1 MAMKRRE
8 PEQGGMWVA
17 THDLPRSPGHVFYE
31 KLNEVLERGGFDR
44 FVEELCAPYYAD
56 GEGRPSIQPGVYFRM
71 LFVGYFEGLSSQ
83 RGIAWRCADSLSL
96 RSFLGVAVTDQTPE
110 HSSMT
115 RIRKRLPEEVF
126 EKVFNFV
133 LKVAVEYGL
142 LKGKTIAVD
151 STTLEANAAM
161 KSLVRRDTGE
171 DWKTYVRGLMAAEG
185 IEDPTDEE
193 LRRFD
198 KKRKKKTSNR
208 EWVSS
213 TDPQSRVTKMKD
225 GRTHLAYKAEHAQEV
240 QSELLVA
247 AVVYRADDADAET
260 LPVTIELGR
269 EQLQGAEAPKQIE
282 EAVAD
287 KGYHK
292 AETLQTVHDVQGVRT
307 YIPEP
312 KYRGRRHWQDKPEG
326 QQALVYANRRRVRGQ
341 RGQQLGRWRS
351 ERVERSFAHTC
362 ETGGARRTWLRGVV
376 DVSKSYLCRAAAHN
390 LAIIMFAL
398 FGVGTARS
406 LQAGIAGI
414 AAIFACILVLWCLQ
428 LRRNRS
434 FTLPATELRLG
445 TPPVAGLP
453 SESFARFGAPISTG
467 C

>member
-1 MAMKRRE
+1 MSMKRRE
-8 PEQGGMWVA
+8 AEQSGMWVA
-17 THDLPRSPGHVFYE
+17 THELPRSPGHVFYE
-31 KLNEVLERGGFDR
+31 KLNEVLEKGGFDR
-44 FVEELCAPYYAD
+44 FVEALCAPYYAD
-56 GEGRPSIQPGVYFRM
+56 SEGRPSIEPGVYFRM

-96 RSFLGVAVTDQTPE
+96 RSFLGVALTDKTPE

-126 EKVFNFV
+126 EQVFNFV
-133 LKVAVEYGL
+133 LKVAVDYGL
-142 LKGKTIAVD
+142 LKGKTIAID

-161 KSLVRRDTGE
+161 KSLVRRETGE
-171 DWKTYVRGLMAAEG
+171 DWKTYVRGLAAAEG

-198 KKRKKKTSNR
+198 KKRKKKTSNT

-213 TDPQSRVTKMKD
+213 TDPDSRVTKMKD
-225 GRTHLAYKAEHAQEV
+225 GRTHLAYKAEHALDV

-247 AVVYRADDADAET
+247 AVVYRADDADPET

-269 EQLQGAEAPKQIE
+269 EQLQAAAAPKQIE

-292 AETLQTVHDVQGVRT
+292 ADTLQTVREVQDVRT
-307 YIPEP
+307 YIPEQ
-312 KYRGRRHWQDKPEG
+312 KYRGRRRWQDKPEG
-326 QQALVYANRRRVRGQ
+326 QQAIVYANRRRVRGL
-341 RGQQLGRWRS
+341 RGRQLGRWRS

-376 DVSKSYLCRAAAHN
+376 NVSKSYLCRAAARN
-390 LAIIMFAL
+390 LAVIMLTL
-398 FGVGTARS
+398 FGIGTARS
-406 LQAGIAGI
+406 LQAGMETLLA
-414 AAIFACILVLWCLQ
+414 FLLVLWWLR

-434 FTLPATELRLG
+434 LAPLAPWRRLG
-445 TPPVAGLP
+445 TLLVAGSTAEDSAP
-453 SESFARFGAPISTG
+453 FGAPISTG

>member
-1 MAMKRRE
+1 MSMKRRE
-8 PEQGGMWVA
+8 PEQRGMWVA
-17 THDLPRSPGHVFYE
+17 TQKLPRSPGHVFYE
-31 KLNEVLERGGFDR
+31 KLNEVLEQGGFDR
-44 FVEELCAPYYAD
+44 FVEELCEPYYAD

-96 RSFLGVAVTDQTPE
+96 RAFLGVAVTENTPE

-126 EKVFNFV
+126 EQVFTFV
-133 LKVAVEYGL
+133 LKVAVEDGL

-171 DWKTYVRGLMAAEG
+171 DWKTYVRSLMAAEG
-185 IEDPTDEE
+185 IEEPTDEE

-198 KKRKKKTSNR
+198 KQRKKKTSNR
-208 EWVSS
+208 DWVSS
-213 TDPQSRVTKMKD
+213 TDPDSRVTKMKD
-225 GRTHLAYKAEHAQEV
+225 GRTHLAYKAEHALDVE
-240 QSELLVA
+240 SELLVA
-247 AVVYRADDADAET
+247 AVIYRADDADAET
-260 LPVTIELGR
+260 LPVSIELGR
-269 EQLQGAEAPKQIE
+269 EHLQAAAAPKQIE

-292 AETLQTVHDVQGVRT
+292 AETLQTVQEVQGVRT
-307 YIPEP
+307 YIPEQM
-312 KYRGRRHWQDKPEG
+312 YHGRRRWQDKPEG
-326 QQALVYANRRRVRGQ
+326 QQAIVYANRRRVRGQ
-341 RGQQLGRWRS
+341 RGRRLGRWRS

-362 ETGGARRTWLRGVV
+362 ETGGARRSWLRGVV
-376 DVSKSYLCRAAAHN
+376 NVSKSYLGRAAAHN
-390 LAIIMFAL
+390 LAVIMLTL
-398 FGVGTARS
+398 FGIGTARS
-406 LQAGIAGI
+406 LQAGMGMLLA
-414 AAIFACILVLWCLQ
+414 FLLVLWWLQ

-434 FTLPATELRLG
+434 FAPLVPGWRFG
-445 TPPVAGLP
+445 TAQVAGLI
-453 SESFARFGAPISTG
+453 SKNCALHGTPISTG

>member
-1 MAMKRRE
+1 MSMKRRE

-17 THDLPRSPGHVFYE
+17 TQELPRSPGHVFYE

-44 FVEELCAPYYAD
+44 FVEELCEPYYAE

-96 RSFLGVAVTDQTPE
+96 RSFLGLAVTARTPE

-115 RIRKRLPEEVF
+115 RIRKRLPEDVF
-126 EKVFNFV
+126 EQVFGFV

-161 KSLVRRDTGE
+161 KSLVRRDTGQ
-171 DWKTYVRGLMAAEG
+171 DWKAYVRGLATAEG
-185 IEDPTDEE
+185 IENPTDEE

-198 KKRKKKTSNR
+198 KKRKKKTSNQD
-208 EWVSS
+208 WQSA
-213 TDPQSRVTKMKD
+213 TDPDSRVTKMKD
-225 GRTHLAYKAEHAQEV
+225 GRTHMAYKAEHALDVE
-240 QSELLVA
+240 SELIVA
-247 AVVYRADDADAET
+247 AVIYRGDDSDPET
-260 LPVTIELGR
+260 LPVTIELAR
-269 EQLQGAEAPKQIE
+269 DQLAAAGSPKQLD

-292 AETLQTVHDVQGVRT
+292 AETLQTVTEVQGVRT
-307 YIPEP
+307 YIPEQ
-312 KYRGRRHWQDKPEG
+312 KYRGRRRWQDKPAE
-326 QQALVYANRRRVRGQ
+326 QQSIVYANRRRCRGT
-341 RGQQLGRWRS
+341 RGRQLGRWRS

-362 ETGGARRTWLRGVV
+362 ETGGGRRAWLRGVV
-376 DVSKSYLCRAAAHN
+376 NVSKSYLGRAAAHN
-390 LAIIMFAL
+390 LAIIMLAL

-406 LQAGIAGI
+406 LQGGIGLLFVFLMA
-414 AAIFACILVLWCLQ
+414 LYCLQ
-428 LRRNRS
+428 LLRGRVLTPLNRLVELRRPPLS
-434 FTLPATELRLG
+434 TLPSRGFVVFTAT
-445 TPPVAGLP
+445 
-453 SESFARFGAPISTG
+453 SSTG

>member
-8 PEQGGMWVA
+8 PEQRGMWVA
-17 THDLPRSPGHVFYE
+17 THELPRSAGHVFYE
-31 KLNEVLERGGFDR
+31 KLNAVLDKGGFDR

-96 RSFLGVAVTDQTPE
+96 RSFLGVALTEQTPE

-115 RIRKRLPEEVF
+115 RIRQRLPEAVF
-126 EKVFNFV
+126 EQVFTFV
-133 LKVAVEYGL
+133 LQVARQYGL

-185 IEDPTDEE
+185 IEDPTEEE

-198 KKRKKKTSNR
+198 KKRKKKTSNQD
-208 EWVSS
+208 WVSA
-213 TDPQSRVTKMKD
+213 TDADSRVAKMKD
-225 GRTHLAYKAEHAQEV
+225 GRTHLAYKAEHALDVE
-240 QSELLVA
+240 SELLVA
-247 AVVYRADDADAET
+247 AVIYRADDADTET
-260 LPVTIELGR
+260 LPVTVELAR
-269 EQLQGAEAPKQIE
+269 EHLAAAAAPKQVE
-282 EAVAD
+282 EVVAD

-292 AETLQTVHDVQGVRT
+292 ADTLQTINEVQHVRT

-312 KYRGRRHWQDKPEG
+312 KYRGRRRWRDKPAE
-326 QQALVYANRRRVRGQ
+326 QQGIVYANRRRVRGH
-341 RGQQLGRWRS
+341 RGRQLGRWRS
-351 ERVERSFAHTC
+351 ERIERSFAHTC
-362 ETGGARRTWLRGVV
+362 ETGGARRSWLCGVL
-376 DVSKSYLCRAAAHN
+376 DVSKSYLGHAAAHN
-390 LAIIMFAL
+390 LAIIMLAVV
-398 FGVGTARS
+398 GVGTARS
-406 LQAGIAGI
+406 LQAGMEVV
-414 AAIFACILVLWCLQ
+414 FAFILALWGLQ
-428 LRRNRS
+428 LIHQR
-434 FTLPATELRLG
+434 
-445 TPPVAGLP
+445 
-453 SESFARFGAPISTG
+453 SFARSARGQRLQTAPVTGSHSGGWATSTATSSTG

>member
-1 MAMKRRE
+1 MKRRE
-8 PEQGGMWVA
+8 PEQRGMWVA
-17 THDLPRSPGHVFYE
+17 THALPRSPGHVFYE
-31 KLNEVLERGGFDR
+31 KLNEVLERGGFDH
-44 FVEELCAPYYAD
+44 FVEELCEPYYAA

-96 RSFLGVAVTDQTPE
+96 RSFLGVALTEETPE

-133 LKVAVEYGL
+133 LQVAVDYGL
-142 LKGKTIAVD
+142 LRGKTIAVD

-171 DWKTYVRGLMAAEG
+171 DWRTYVRGLAAAEG

-198 KKRKKKTSNR
+198 KKRKKKTSNK
-208 EWVSS
+208 EWQSA
-213 TDPQSRVTKMKD
+213 TDPDSRVTKMKD
-225 GRTHLAYKAEHAQEV
+225 GRTHLAYKAEHALDVE
-240 QSELLVA
+240 SELVVA
-247 AVVYRADDADAET
+247 AVIYRADDADPET
-260 LPVTIELGR
+260 LPVTIELAR
-269 EQLQGAEAPKQIE
+269 EQLQAAEAPKQVE

-292 AETLQTVHDVQGVRT
+292 ADTLQTVGEVQGVRT
-307 YIPEP
+307 YIPEQQ
-312 KYRGRRHWQDKPEG
+312 YRGRRRWQDKPAE
-326 QQALVYANRRRVRGQ
+326 QQAIVYANRRRVRGK
-341 RGQQLGRWRS
+341 RGRQLGRWRS

-362 ETGGARRTWLRGVV
+362 ETGGARRSWLRGVV
-376 DVSKSYLCRAAAHN
+376 NVSKSYLGRAAAHN
-390 LAIIMFAL
+390 LAIIMLAL

-406 LQAGIAGI
+406 LQAGMEIL
-414 AAIFACILVLWCLQ
+414 FTFLLVLCGLQ
-428 LRRNRS
+428 LSRS
-434 FTLPATELRLG
+434 RAFAPLARQQRSWTLQAIRTSPSASPLSTAT
-445 TPPVAGLP
+445 
-453 SESFARFGAPISTG
+453 SSTG